1 MPTNIKN
8 KTEDFLMSAKTMIEN
23 ALSDNTVKT
32 ALASYGYDEAK
43 LQAGKA
49 LYDEAFELDLTQKR
63 ESGEKVAVTAEFNNL
78 WVEADQQYMK
88 TLKVA
93 RIVLKS
99 LYKAD
104 QAAMLYGTRK
114 QSFNG
119 WQEQAVS
126 FYANILNDPQL
137 LEAMAGYGYPEE
149 KLQQEYDM
157 VKQVIAKELQQKQE
171 KGESEQA
178 TRVRDQK
185 LDQLAV
191 FVSEMRGIAKVAL
204 ADTPDYLEKLGI
216 LARSAGFIPRKQETA
231 ATSE

>member
-8 KTEDFLMSAKTMIEN
+8 KIEDFLMSAKTMIEN
-23 ALSDNTVKT
+23 ALSDNTVQT
-32 ALASYGYDEAK
+32 ALAGYGYDETK

-49 LYDEAFELDLTQKR
+49 LYDEAFELDLAQKR
-63 ESGEKVAVTAEFNNL
+63 ESGEKVAATAEFNNL
-78 WVEADQQYMK
+78 WAEADQQYMK

-93 RIVLKS
+93 RIVLKN

-104 QAAMLYGTRK
+104 QAAMLYGVRK

-126 FYANILNDPQL
+126 FYANTLKDPEL
-137 LEAMAGYGYPEE
+137 LEAMAQFGYPED
-149 KLQQEYDM
+149 KLQQEYEM
-157 VKQVIAKELQQKQE
+157 VKQVIEKNLQQKKE
-171 KGESEQA
+171 KGESEQT
-178 TRVRDQK
+178 TRIRDQK
-185 LDQLAV
+185 LDELAV
-191 FVSEMRGIAKVAL
+191 FISDLRGIAKVAL

-216 LARSAGFIPRKQETA
+216 LARSAGFKPRKQETA

>member
-1 MPTNIKN
+1 MPKN
-8 KTEDFLMSAKTMIEN
+8 KVTDFLMSAKTMIEN
-23 ALSDNTVKT
+23 ALSDDTVKT
-32 ALASYGYDEAK
+32 ALASYGYDEAR

-63 ESGEKVAVTAEFNNL
+63 ESGEKVAATTEFNNL
-78 WVEADQQYMK
+78 WAEADQQYMK

-93 RIVLKS
+93 RIVLKN

-104 QAAMLYGTRK
+104 QAAMLYGVRK

-126 FYANILNDPQL
+126 FYANILNDPEL
-137 LEAMAGYGYPEE
+137 LEAMAGYGYPEDRL
-149 KLQQEYDM
+149 KQEYEM
-157 VKQVIAKELQQKQE
+157 VQQVIEQNLRQKKE

-178 TRVRDQK
+178 TRFRDQK
-185 LDQLAV
+185 LDQLAD
-191 FVSEMRGIAKVAL
+191 FVSDLRGIAKVAL

-216 LARSAGFIPRKQETA
+216 LARSAGFTPRKQETA
-231 ATSE
+231 ATRE

>member
-1 MPTNIKN
+1 MPKN
-8 KTEDFLMSAKTMIEN
+8 KVTDFLMSAKTMIEN
-23 ALSDNTVKT
+23 ALSDDTVKT
-32 ALASYGYDEAK
+32 ALAAYGYDEAK

-63 ESGEKVAVTAEFNNL
+63 ESGEKVAATTEFNNI
-78 WVEADQQYMK
+78 WAEADQQYMK

-93 RIVLKS
+93 RIVLKN

-104 QAAMLYGTRK
+104 QAAMLYGVRK

-126 FYANILNDPQL
+126 FYANILNDPEL
-137 LEAMAGYGYPEE
+137 LEAMAGYGYPEDRL
-149 KLQQEYDM
+149 KQEYEM
-157 VKQVIAKELQQKQE
+157 VQQVIEQNLRQKKE

-178 TRVRDQK
+178 TRFRDQK
-185 LDQLAV
+185 LDQLAD
-191 FVSEMRGIAKVAL
+191 FVSDLRGIAKVAL

-216 LARSAGFIPRKQETA
+216 LARSAGFTPSKKQTA
-231 ATSE
+231 ATNE

>member
-1 MPTNIKN
+1 MPTNLKT

-23 ALSDNTVKT
+23 SLSDNTVQT
-32 ALASYGYDEAK
+32 ALASYGYDAAK

-49 LYDEAFELDLTQKR
+49 LYDEAFELDLAQKR
-63 ESGEKVAVTAEFNNL
+63 ESGEKVAATTEFNNL
-78 WVEADQQYMK
+78 WAEADQQYMK

-93 RIVLKS
+93 RIVLKN

-104 QAAMLYGTRK
+104 QAAMLYGVRK

-126 FYANILNDPQL
+126 FYANTLNDPQL
-137 LEAMAGYGYPEE
+137 LEAMAGYGYPEDRL
-149 KLQQEYDM
+149 KQEYDM
-157 VKQVIAKELQQKQE
+157 VKQVVEQDLRQKKE

-178 TRVRDQK
+178 TRTRDQK
-185 LDQLAV
+185 LDELAV
-191 FVSEMRGIAKVAL
+191 FISEMRGITKVAL

-216 LARSAGFIPRKQETA
+216 LARSAGFTPRKKEAA

>member
-1 MPTNIKN
+1 MSVSRN
-8 KTEDFLMSAKTMIEN
+8 KVTDFLMSAKTMIEN
-23 ALSDNTVKT
+23 ALSDDTVKT
-32 ALASYGYDEAK
+32 ALAGYGYDEAR

-63 ESGEKVAVTAEFNNL
+63 ESGEKVAATTEFNNL
-78 WVEADQQYMK
+78 WAEADQQYMK

-93 RIVLKS
+93 RIVLKN

-104 QAAMLYGTRK
+104 QAAMLYGVRK

-126 FYANILNDPQL
+126 FYANILNDPEL
-137 LEAMAGYGYPEE
+137 LEAMAGYGYPEDR
-149 KLQQEYDM
+149 LNQEYEM
-157 VKQVIAKELQQKQE
+157 VQQVIEQNLRQKKE

-178 TRVRDQK
+178 TRFRDQK
-185 LDQLAV
+185 LDQLAD
-191 FVSEMRGIAKVAL
+191 FVSDLRGIAKVAL

-216 LARSAGFIPRKQETA
+216 LARSAGFTPSKKQTA
-231 ATSE
+231 ATNE

>member
-1 MPTNIKN
+1 MPKN
-8 KTEDFLMSAKTMIEN
+8 KVTDFLMSAKTMIEN
-23 ALSDNTVKT
+23 ALSDDTVKT
-32 ALASYGYDEAK
+32 ALASYGYDEAR

-63 ESGEKVAVTAEFNNL
+63 ESGEKVAATTEFNNL
-78 WVEADQQYMK
+78 WAEADQQYMK

-93 RIVLKS
+93 RIVLKN

-104 QAAMLYGTRK
+104 QAAMLYGVRK

-126 FYANILNDPQL
+126 FYANILNDPEL
-137 LEAMAGYGYPEE
+137 LEAMAGYGYPEDRL
-149 KLQQEYDM
+149 KQEYEM
-157 VKQVIAKELQQKQE
+157 VQQVIEQNLRQKKE

-178 TRVRDQK
+178 TRFRDQK
-185 LDQLAV
+185 LDQLAD
-191 FVSEMRGIAKVAL
+191 FVSDLRGIAKVAL

-216 LARSAGFIPRKQETA
+216 LARSAGFTPSKKQTA
-231 ATSE
+231 ATNE